1 MAGTIDA
8 RLREKGIELPEAAS
22 PVANYVPW
30 TVTGNLAFISGQL
43 PFRDGELEYPGRFG
57 ENISMEDGVSAARLC
72 GLNLVAQ
79 LRNACG
85 GDLDRVAQ
93 AVKLTG
99 YVNSA
104 PDFTDQ
110 AAVMNGC
117 SDLIFEIFED
127 KGRHARAAVGCSTL
141 PLGAA
146 VEVDGVFEI
155 S

>member
-22 PVANYVPW
+22 PVANYAPW
-30 TVTGNLAFISGQL
+30 VVTGNLVFVSGQL
-43 PFRDGELEYPGRFG
+43 TIWDGELKFPGRFG
-57 ENISMEDGVSAARLC
+57 ENISMEDGVSAARVC

-99 YVNSA
+99 YINAA
-104 PDFTDQ
+104 PDFTDLP
-110 AAVMNGC
+110 AVMNGC